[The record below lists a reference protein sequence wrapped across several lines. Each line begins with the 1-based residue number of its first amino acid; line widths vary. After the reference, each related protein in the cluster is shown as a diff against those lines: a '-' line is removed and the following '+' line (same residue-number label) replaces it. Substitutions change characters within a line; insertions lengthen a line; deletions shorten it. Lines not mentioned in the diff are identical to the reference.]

1 MSPCIQSVCLLD
13 NHYHSLQFGR
23 LSIIKDQK
31 RLLVTESGKKN
42 LGGQRTNELLIMSS
56 LSK

>member
-31 RLLVTESGKKN
+31 RLLVTGKKN